1 MKCNLLFELW
11 TFLRLDVV
19 YGEVMRRMPGPIH
32 WLMWQ
37 VAIFAWCSLSFVS
50 VVVPVKVTAH
60 IGPTV
65 EVRKGETQGGV
76 AHRAHE
82 ALQQLI
88 DRTVRRRHRSF
99 GRGLQQRWLHLRK
112 QLFGSKEE

>member
-37 VAIFAWCSLSFVS
+37 VATEASKRDLLTSQKKPTSSKSDLS
-50 VVVPVKVTAH
+50 H
-60 IGPTV
+60 M
-65 EVRKGETQGGV
+65 
-76 AHRAHE
+76 E
-82 ALQQLI
+82 ALCGAEL
-88 DRTVRRRHRSF
+88 
-99 GRGLQQRWLHLRK
+99 
-112 QLFGSKEE
+112 SKLKT